1 MHVCMCMCVYIHLL
15 VSCWFMFRFPLARLF
30 CCISCCCCYYC
41 GCLFVSL
48 FVFCRIFSQ
57 FYAPLRGNSSDSAR
71 KSILE
76 RFASRQPTLST
87 RPTLATLP
95 QFNRFFCSF
104 SRSTLVSRKV
114 WNLCIHI
121 SAFASICSK
130 QNFALTTTSAPCNI
144 HHTAPPRATPPHCI
158 AIVRCSGL
166 LLVFIASFFI
176 QQRP

>member
-76 RFASRQPTLST
+76 RFASHQPTLST

-121 SAFASICSK
+121 SAFPFAASKTLRWRRRLPLATYTIQRRPVPRLLIALQS
-130 QNFALTTTSAPCNI
+130 FA
-144 HHTAPPRATPPHCI
+144 
-158 AIVRCSGL
+158 VVG
-166 LLVFIASFFI
+166 FY
-176 QQRP
+176 